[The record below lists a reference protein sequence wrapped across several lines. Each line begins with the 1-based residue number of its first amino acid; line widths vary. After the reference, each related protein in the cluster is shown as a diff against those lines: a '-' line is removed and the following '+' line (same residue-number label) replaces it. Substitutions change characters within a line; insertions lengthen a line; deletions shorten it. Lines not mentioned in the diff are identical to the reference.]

1 VKKPLEMIIRRAKLA
16 SAVLGLSQFAIA
28 GWLLLSPPKV
38 SACNEPL
45 TCTMEVVRYGCEAA
59 YDCTCMYQ
67 CYFETG
73 YCIDTHVEM
82 HWSQCGGG
90 DCLCVP
96 G

>member
-45 TCTMEVVRYGCEAA
+45 TCTMESGTLR
-59 YDCTCMYQ
+59 
-67 CYFETG
+67 
-73 YCIDTHVEM
+73 
-82 HWSQCGGG
+82 
-90 DCLCVP
+90 L
-96 G
+96 